1 MDAGEGY
8 VSLDNVLTFLDE
20 VGLAGVFSI
29 GLIVLLSLIFFPGRL
44 VPVLHALDFEVCS
57 LLADTVEVFARIAR
71 SYVRIFVNTA
81 KDVTILARYSLEL
94 LLVRSMLTLTS
105 AHVTL
110 ALVLEGTVG
119 TTLAPTHVSDWA
131 VVPLLATMS
140 LESRLARVIVG
151 PIWPLLGLVGAATI
165 LLPACRTTIHGLAS
179 PTSTSTASSLRS
191 RWPLPIVG
199 VPVLFLTVE
208 RLSCSSVDL
217 PVIAIVA

>member
-8 VSLDNVLTFLDE
+8 IGLDNVLAFLDE
-20 VGLAGVFSI
+20 VGLAGFFSI
-29 GLIVLLSLIFFPGRL
+29 GLVVLLSLIFFPGSL

-71 SYVRIFVNTA
+71 SNVRIFVDTA
-81 KDVTILARYSLEL
+81 KDVTILAWYSLEL
-94 LLVRSMLTLTS
+94 LRVRSMLTLTS
-105 AHVTL
+105 AHETL

-151 PIWPLLGLVGAATI
+151 PICPLLGLVGAAAI
-165 LLPACRTTIHGLAS
+165 LLPASRTTIHGLAS

-191 RWPLPIVG
+191 RWSLPIVG

-208 RLSCSSVDL
+208 RLSSSSVVL

>member
-8 VSLDNVLTFLDE
+8 IGLDNVLAFLDE
-20 VGLAGVFSI
+20 VSLAGFFSI
-29 GLIVLLSLIFFPGRL
+29 DLIVLLSLIFFPGGL

-71 SYVRIFVNTA
+71 SNVRIFVDTA
-81 KDVTILARYSLEL
+81 KDVTILAWHSLKL
-94 LLVRSMLTLTS
+94 LQVRSMLTLTS
-105 AHVTL
+105 AHETL

-151 PIWPLLGLVGAATI
+151 PIWPLLGLVGAAAI
-165 LLPACRTTIHGLAS
+165 LLPASRTTIHGLAS

-191 RWPLPIVG
+191 RWSLPIVG

-208 RLSCSSVDL
+208 RLSSSSVVL